1 MTPDEFKKRRKAL
14 NITQQQLADMW
25 GHDTRTIRR
34 WESGQTEIPTL
45 AVWGIKMLEI
55 VTAPSETQVRIGAE

>member
-1 MTPDEFKKRRKAL
+1 MTPDEFKQRRKAL

-34 WESGQTEIPTL
+34 WESQDGDIPTL
-45 AVWGIKMLEI
+45 AIWGIKMLEI